1 MYVYKNSLRKYLKK
15 IKLYEILKNICEK
28 KVINN
33 QVRHNSCLNKISKI
47 CI

>member
-1 MYVYKNSLRKYLKK
+1 MYVYKYSLRKYLKK

-28 KVINN
+28 VINN
-33 QVRHNSCLNKISKI
+33 QVRHNSCLNKISKL